1 MGLVLH
7 HHGDN
12 DINGW
17 QNKAYATYECYKV
30 EKNKR
35 RKKGKKNF
43 DHRLQASVNQL
54 TLTRGA

>member
-1 MGLVLH
+1 MLH

-30 EKNKR
+30 EKKQ
-35 RKKGKKNF
+35 KKQKGKKNF